1 MNSIYYYYYYY
12 YYYYQFCIILS
23 FFNAKRLRLSIL
35 KQFKLNNK
43 DRENIKKVIT
53 IKGSV

>member
-1 MNSIYYYYYYY
+1 MIVTKWIQY
-12 YYYYQFCIILS
+12 IIIIHFALFYF
-23 FFNAKRLRLSIL
+23 FFNAKRLRLSII

-43 DRENIKKVIT
+43 DRENIKNVIT